1 MELQALVESLEVNF
15 FIHMKGRPVM
25 VMKSDEYM
33 GTNEQLFKERK
44 NIHLAYHLIANVA
57 EHYSSVRMLGDEKYE
72 QAQPIPLEILGIN
85 NDI

>member
-1 MELQALVESLEVNF
+1 
-15 FIHMKGRPVM
+15 M

-72 QAQPIPLEILGIN
+72 
-85 NDI
+85 